1 VLRDFFADARGCS
14 GDKDSFSHAG
24 DASPVEDT
32 MRHWMFRPR
41 AGTGG
46 IFNSR
51 ESGGPPVALACNGGN
66 PCYTLCPVQFGA
78 ISRVPEHE

>member
-1 VLRDFFADARGCS
+1 
-14 GDKDSFSHAG
+14 
-24 DASPVEDT
+24 

-51 ESGGPPVALACNGGN
+51 ESGAPPVALACNGEY
-66 PCYTLCPVQFGA
+66 PCYTLCPVLFGA
-78 ISRVPEHE
+78 ISSAPEDGLAARRSRFSRAPEVGLSLSVVALVVFE